1 MKLSVRQIV
10 ISGLLGAISIVL
22 GVTRLGYITIPGA
35 LALSITIM
43 HIPAILGAILEGPV
57 VGLLIGLIFGISSFM
72 LAPTEIP
79 PGNLWFS
86 DPLVSILPRIFIGV
100 IAAYVYLALRK
111 PNEWL
116 ASGSAAVAGTLTNTI
131 LVVGALILRG
141 YVPAAVIIPLV
152 IPNAIA
158 EIIVSVVV
166 VVAVV
171 AAWRGV
177 AIGNNK
183 GSTV

>member
-72 LAPTEIP
+72 LAPTELP

-86 DPLVSILPRIFIGV
+86 DPLVSILPRIFIGI

-171 AAWRGV
+171 AAWKGLSF
-177 AIGNNK
+177 GKNQ

>member
-1 MKLSVRQIV
+1 MKLSARQIV

-22 GVTRLGYITIPGA
+22 GITRLGYITIPGA

-43 HIPAILGAILEGPV
+43 HIPAILGGILEGPV

-100 IAAYVYLALRK
+100 MAAYVYSVLRRS
-111 PNEWL
+111 NVWL
-116 ASGSAAVAGTLTNTI
+116 ASGSAAVAGTLTNTV
-131 LVVGALILRG
+131 LVIGALILRG

-158 EIIVSVVV
+158 EIIVSVIV

-171 AAWRGV
+171 AAWKGLPL
-177 AIGNNK
+177 GKQK